1 MSDRWQVTGGRQYAG
16 RASRVRVTPS
26 AFTLIEIMIVVAI
39 IGLIA
44 AMGVPSILQIFRKEG
59 MRER

>member
-1 MSDRWQVTGGRQYAG
+1 MKTAV
-16 RASRVRVTPS
+16 ASQKSPRR

-44 AMGVPSILQIFRKEG
+44 AMGVPSILQPCARTGCAK
-59 MRER
+59 R